1 MRLLTTA
8 AALIAFL
15 FFPLAQAQPVS
26 QNGWVASW
34 TASPQ
39 PVWGKDFA
47 FPTNIPATLNDQ
59 TLRQVARISLG
70 GEKVRLV
77 FSNAYGKMPLK
88 IGSASV
94 AVTDKASTVQTA
106 TLKTVTFNGKPSAT
120 IPPGAPL
127 LSDPL
132 DLPVNALSHL
142 TISTYLPENTPI
154 TTFHW
159 DARQTAWLAKGNQV
173 SAPTLTSATAITTRT
188 LLTGIEVQTS
198 QAQPQAIAA
207 IGDSI
212 TDGDGVTVDSDARW
226 PDFLAQRLAPRGI
239 AVINAGISGGRLL
252 SDQMGDNAVARFS
265 RDVLDQPGVRTAI
278 VLIGINDISWAG
290 TIFAPD
296 GQLPSLE
303 SLQMGYRQLVAQ
315 AHRRGVRLVGVT
327 LTPFEGALHG
337 TPVHDY
343 YTPEKDALRQKLN
356 AWIRDSGTFDGVID
370 FDTWA
375 ADPAKPSRL
384 AAAIDS
390 GDSLHPG
397 DAGNQRLAN
406 NIPLEILLPSGK

>member
-1 MRLLTTA
+1 MRLLAVATTLT
-8 AALIAFL
+8 ALLI
-15 FFPLAQAQPVS
+15 FPLAHAEPVS

-39 PVWGKDFA
+39 AVWGKDFA
-47 FPTNIPATLNDQ
+47 FPTNIPATINNQ

-70 GEKVRLV
+70 GSKIRLV
-77 FSNAYGKMPLK
+77 FSNAYGQQPLT
-88 IGSASV
+88 IGAVSV
-94 AVTDKASTVQTA
+94 AVTDKASAIQTA
-106 TLKTVTFNGKPSAT
+106 SLKTVTFGGESSAT

-132 DLPVNALSHL
+132 DLPVNALSQL
-142 TISTYLPENTPI
+142 TVSAFLPDNTPT

-159 DARQTAWLAKGNQV
+159 DARQTAWLAAGNQV

-188 LLTGIEVQTS
+188 LLTGIEVQT
-198 QAQPQAIAA
+198 AQPEPQAIAV

-212 TDGDGVTVDSDARW
+212 TDGDGVSIGSDARW
-226 PDFLAQRLAPRGI
+226 PDFLAQRLASKGI

-278 VLIGINDISWAG
+278 VLIGINDISWSG

-296 GQLPSLE
+296 APLPTLE

-315 AHRRGVRLVGVT
+315 AHRRGVRIIGVT
-327 LTPFEGALHG
+327 LTPFEGALHDS
-337 TPVHDY
+337 PVHGY
-343 YTPEKDALRQKLN
+343 YTADKDGLRQKLN
-356 AWIRDSGTFDGVID
+356 AWIRDSGTFDAVID
-370 FDTWA
+370 FDKYA
-375 ADPAKPSRL
+375 ADPAHPLRL
-384 AAAIDS
+384 AAGIDS

-397 DAGNQRLAN
+397 DAGNRMLAEK
-406 NIPLEILLPSGK
+406 IPLDVLIPSGK